1 MINVIEITSRF
12 VVNPLPSKLFLS
24 HNCGPNSTATGTA
37 TLPRSCEHDTRIHGS
52 NLPQLQR
59 EDKQQKSE
67 QLCPY
72 LWVFKAPWFSNF
84 ENLVRKCPISESLG
98 FDGKSQDCKLQAM
111 CKNTLKLLVEL
122 YTEKNKENI
131 DEIPRFH

>member
-1 MINVIEITSRF
+1 MINVIEIKPRF
-12 VVNPLPSKLFLS
+12 VVNPLPSRLFLS

-67 QLCPY
+67 QRCPY
-72 LWVFKAPWFSNF
+72 LWVFKVPWFSNPLAST
-84 ENLVRKCPISESLG
+84 EISG
-98 FDGKSQDCKLQAM
+98 LQAIGNVQKHVKTS
-111 CKNTLKLLVEL
+111 C
-122 YTEKNKENI
+122 
-131 DEIPRFH
+131 